1 MISRRSP
8 ENNQSNNTEAQ
19 KEKENSVADILAF
32 ASDIVKN
39 GKDKKIIN
47 NKKKK

>member
-19 KEKENSVADILAF
+19 KEKEDDEYSENFDTFKS
-32 ASDIVKN
+32 SP
-39 GKDKKIIN
+39 
-47 NKKKK
+47 